1 MEDLRTILP
10 RSLQQALPVM
20 TRTNSYNF
28 CPPSHSDP
36 LHYEKSFPWLFPYSR
51 GGPDDH
57 IAKSRT
63 KMQTFGEYTKQGLL
77 QGFHADGRRMFIFT
91 AYYNEQ
97 RRIIGSVAHQATKS
111 KSAGASTR
119 SSTAPG
125 PESDMSIQEL
135 DQVRIFLHSDESR
148 GPTREP
154 SKLLILIAITLK
166 SKMI

>member
-1 MEDLRTILP
+1 MNTLLTSDDPGTSSMEDLRTILP

-125 PESDMSIQEL
+125 Q
-135 DQVRIFLHSDESR
+135 
-148 GPTREP
+148 GP
-154 SKLLILIAITLK
+154 LK
-166 SKMI
+166 NHCSKMGTIQLSRMVRNV